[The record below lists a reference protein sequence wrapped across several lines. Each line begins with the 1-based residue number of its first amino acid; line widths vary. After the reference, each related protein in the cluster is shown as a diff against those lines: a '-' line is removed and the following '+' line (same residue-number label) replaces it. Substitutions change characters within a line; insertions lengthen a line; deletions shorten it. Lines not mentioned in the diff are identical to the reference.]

1 MPNGNHITGF
11 DHQNSSGAS
20 SAHAQ
25 EEKRESMKE
34 KNEERGARSD
44 RSAGENT
51 PRSLFVILTMS
62 AAVWFMCAAAQAQSV
77 LQYHDTTD
85 RAGNYII
92 PNLTPE
98 RAHLMRLD
106 QTFDGRV
113 NGHVYAQ
120 PLLTRAAGHE
130 LLLVTTENDVVD
142 ALDADTG
149 KTIWQRSVAQPVPAS
164 MLPCGN
170 IDPIGITGTP
180 VIDESREAIYFD
192 AMGRTQAGPQHL
204 VFGLSVTNGQ
214 TLPGFPVN
222 VRQALTALGLQFT
235 PTVQGQRGALLI
247 VGNTIYIPYGG
258 LYGDCGSYHGWVVGI
273 RLDNP
278 HRVIAWRTQA
288 FGGGIWSP
296 GGIVSDGRSL
306 FVTTG
311 NTFEASQ
318 WGDGEAVIR
327 FGVDLRPP
335 ASSIDYFAPSD
346 WRTLDADDADL
357 GGTNPVMLNLGTS
370 HLILA
375 FGKNAK
381 AYLLDRDNLGGIGG
395 TLDVDEVSS
404 NSIITAPAAYPGPNG
419 NSFVAFNGQGS
430 NCPGTISNPS
440 LIVLKVQA
448 RPAPAMS
455 TAWCGSVDG
464 AGTPIVTTTDGRANP
479 IVWMVGAEGDNQLHA
494 FRGDNGAPLLIGAQ
508 PTMQGLRH
516 FATIVATQEHLYVPA
531 DGRIYA
537 FTQ

>member
-1 MPNGNHITGF
+1 
-11 DHQNSSGAS
+11 
-20 SAHAQ
+20 
-25 EEKRESMKE
+25 MKE
-34 KNEERGARSD
+34 NNKGTGAWSD

-51 PRSLFVILTMS
+51 LRNLFVILTMS
-62 AAVWFMCAAAQAQSV
+62 AAVGFMCAAAQAQYV
-77 LQYHDTTD
+77 LQYHRTAD

-92 PNLTPE
+92 PNLTPG
-98 RAHLMRLD
+98 RAHLMHLD
-106 QTFDGRV
+106 RTFDGRV

-120 PLLTRAAGHE
+120 PLLTPAAGHE
-130 LLLVTTENDVVD
+130 LLLVTTENNVID

-170 IDPIGITGTP
+170 IDPLGITGTP
-180 VIDESREAIYFD
+180 VIDESQGAIYFD
-192 AMGRTQAGPQHL
+192 AMGLTRAGPQHL

-214 TLPGFPVN
+214 TMPGFPVN
-222 VRQALTALGLQFT
+222 VRQALTALGLQIT
-235 PTVQGQRGALLI
+235 PTMQGQRGALLI
-247 VGNTIYIPYGG
+247 MGNTLYIPYGG
-258 LYGDCGSYHGWVVGI
+258 LYGDCGSYHGLVVGI
-273 RLDNP
+273 GLDKP
-278 HRVIAWRTQA
+278 YRVIAWSTQA
-288 FGGGIWSP
+288 SGGGIWSP
-296 GGIVSDGRSL
+296 GGIVSDGHSL

-335 ASSIDYFAPSD
+335 ASSIDYFAPND

-357 GGTNPVMLNLGTS
+357 GGTNPLVLNLGTS
-370 HLILA
+370 HLIMA

-381 AYLLDRDNLGGIGG
+381 AYLLNRDNLGGIGG
-395 TLDVDEVSS
+395 ALAVDEVSS

-419 NSFVAFNGQGS
+419 DAFVAFHGQGS

-448 RPAPAMS
+448 RPKSTIS
-455 TAWCGSVDG
+455 TAWCGSVNG
-464 AGTPIVTTTDGRANP
+464 AGAPIVTTTDGRANP
-479 IVWMVGAEGDNQLHA
+479 IVRMVGAAGDNRLHA
-494 FRGDNGAPLLIGAQ
+494 FRGDNGAPLLTGSQ
-508 PTMQGLRH
+508 PTMPGLRH
-516 FATIVATQEHLYVPA
+516 FATIVATQQHLYVPA
-531 DGRIYA
+531 DDRIYA